1 MGTETAHLSRR
12 GVITGAA
19 AVATTAAL
27 TVGAAG
33 PTEAMAVVT
42 TATKTVIKKVTCYA
56 PVKWSYNARTR
67 VTTVSKA
74 KPVVVVARFVG
85 TKVYFKNK
93 KNVWTQV
100 PYVWSTRKKGLVYS
114 RYLALALAAAARHPV
129 ATPAPPPPAPPS
141 SAPPSTTPPAV
152 APPALGSVV
161 TVPSVLASVSAYH
174 SSDWSRHLLRRAA
187 YGPSPADLASVQ
199 SLGYA
204 GWLEQQLNP
213 MSIDDSACDAI
224 LSRLPS
230 QATPIWRVKA
240 GLDNGTLNGW
250 DQYVNVLKDFTVR
263 ALWSKRQL
271 ATVMEDFWGNHFNV
285 TIYHGGTD
293 QNRAHYAATIR
304 RLSFGRFADLLLA
317 ITKHPAMLTY
327 LNNRES
333 TAAHPNENQGRELL
347 ELHSVGI
354 GAGYGE
360 TGVLNSARILTGLG
374 VDSDSGEY
382 AFQPWNHWVGPV
394 SVLGFSHP
402 NSTDD
407 GGEAVANAYID
418 YLAHHPATAQRIA
431 RKLAVRFVS
440 DTPSDALV
448 SSLAQVYLDNDTA
461 ITPVLRA
468 LFSSAEFAYAIG
480 AKVARPFEHL
490 ISVARLMGVGPAVDN
505 LDAPLQ
511 LVYQADNAGH
521 APFGQPF
528 PTGQPDTADMW
539 ESTAT
544 TIARWNNAMSM
555 VAGWYPSDVVR
566 PTLLAAAV
574 GPTLPATHGALVDLV
589 ATNLFGAP
597 LSATHKAAMLAFL
610 GVADTKTVSSNS
622 AAVTYSLSSF
632 VAVLMDS
639 PYQTLR

>member
-12 GVITGAA
+12 GVIAGSA

-27 TVGAAG
+27 SVVGAA
-33 PTEAMAVVT
+33 PAEAAAKALPPIRKVVQ
-42 TATKTVIKKVTCYA
+42 YR
-56 PVKWSYNARTR
+56 PVKWKYNPATR
-67 VTTVSKA
+67 ITTTVTYKKVVILAKFSGSKVFVKNA
-74 KPVVVVARFVG
+74 KGAWVRIPYAWSA
-85 TKVYFKNK
+85 K
-93 KNVWTQV
+93 KG
-100 PYVWSTRKKGLVYS
+100 GLVYS
-114 RYLALALAAAARHPV
+114 RYLALQLAAAAHPV
-129 ATPAPPPPAPPS
+129 PPPALKAPPAPTPAAPPAPPAPPPPP
-141 SAPPSTTPPAV
+141 
-152 APPALGSVV
+152 LGSVV
-161 TVPSVLASVSAYH
+161 VAPAAFASWTTYQNT
-174 SSDWSRHLLRRAA
+174 DWARHLLRRAG
-187 YGPSPADLASVQ
+187 YGPTPGDLATVRA
-199 SLGYA
+199 LGYA
-204 GWLEQQLNP
+204 GWVEQQLNP
-213 MSIDDSACDAI
+213 GTIDDSACDAI
-224 LSRLPS
+224 VGRLPAQS
-230 QATPIWRVKA
+230 KSIWRVKFA
-240 GLDNGTLNGW
+240 IDSGDLNSY
-250 DQYVNVLKDFTVR
+250 DQHQNVLRDFASR
-263 ALWSKRQL
+263 ALWSRRQL
-271 ATVMEDFWGNHFNV
+271 LTVMEDFWGNHFNV
-285 TIYHGGTD
+285 TSFHDGTAES
-293 QNRAHYAATIR
+293 RAHYAYTIR
-304 RLSFGRFADLLLA
+304 TRAFGRFADLLLA
-317 ITKHPAMLTY
+317 ISKHSAMLTY

-333 TAAHPNENQGRELL
+333 TALHPNENQGRELL

-566 PTLLAAAV
+566 PTLLAATV
-574 GPTLPATHGALVDLV
+574 GSTLPATHGALVDLV

>member
-12 GVITGAA
+12 GVIAGSA

-27 TVGAAG
+27 SVVGAA
-33 PTEAMAVVT
+33 PAEAAAKALPPIRKVVQ
-42 TATKTVIKKVTCYA
+42 YR
-56 PVKWSYNARTR
+56 PVKWKYNPATR
-67 VTTVSKA
+67 ITTTVTYKKVVILAKFSGSKVFVKNA
-74 KPVVVVARFVG
+74 KGAWVRIPYAWSA
-85 TKVYFKNK
+85 K
-93 KNVWTQV
+93 KG
-100 PYVWSTRKKGLVYS
+100 GLVYS
-114 RYLALALAAAARHPV
+114 RYLALQLAAAAHPV
-129 ATPAPPPPAPPS
+129 PPPALKAPPAPTPAAPPAPPAPPPPP
-141 SAPPSTTPPAV
+141 
-152 APPALGSVV
+152 LGSVV
-161 TVPSVLASVSAYH
+161 VAPAAFASWTTYQNT
-174 SSDWSRHLLRRAA
+174 DWARHLLRRAG
-187 YGPSPADLASVQ
+187 YGPTPGDLATVRA
-199 SLGYA
+199 LGYA
-204 GWLEQQLNP
+204 GWVEQQLNP
-213 MSIDDSACDAI
+213 GTIDDSACDAI
-224 LSRLPS
+224 VGRLPAQS
-230 QATPIWRVKA
+230 KSIWRVKFA
-240 GLDNGTLNGW
+240 IDSGDLNSY
-250 DQYVNVLKDFTVR
+250 DQHQNVLRDFASR
-263 ALWSKRQL
+263 ALWSRRQL
-271 ATVMEDFWGNHFNV
+271 LTVMEDFWGNHFNV
-285 TIYHGGTD
+285 TSFHDGTAES
-293 QNRAHYAATIR
+293 RAHYAYTIR
-304 RLSFGRFADLLLA
+304 TRAFGRFADLLLA
-317 ITKHPAMLTY
+317 ISKHPAMLTY

-333 TAAHPNENQGRELL
+333 TALHPNENQGRELL

-566 PTLLAAAV
+566 PTLLAATV
-574 GPTLPATHGALVDLV
+574 GSTLPATHGALVDLV